1 MFCADVNSLAALVII
16 VDPDNGGDADDIAE
30 NYGAV
35 TIAGDMLLDPRVRRS
50 PCREIPVLVDSR
62 AV

>member
-50 PCREIPVLVDSR
+50 PCR
-62 AV
+62 